1 MWNLVLVRLETVL
14 VCQCKIG
21 THLRQTYQRLRNH
34 FRRTQWYSEV
44 MRPMWKLVL
53 VRLEIFLVL
62 TQDRCMF
69 CAEYTIGS
77 EIILD
82 TPNGTLC
89 DMGHVKSRF
98 GLFGDNVSV
107 AA

>member
-53 VRLEIFLVL
+53 VRLEILLVL

-77 EIILD
+77 
-82 TPNGTLC
+82 
-89 DMGHVKSRF
+89 
-98 GLFGDNVSV
+98 
-107 AA
+107 